1 MFFKKNFNAIII
13 LFRHSINTRFILLHH
28 REDHEKNIWQEKL
41 SVKLSSRT
49 LFALSILFSLSVIA
63 IVFVTTFTKET
74 VGYILA
80 FNLCFLALA
89 IGFRILALI
98 FWGVRIQVLSRAL
111 GYRVNLPPAVNM
123 VLAGLLAGTITPG
136 QVGND
141 PVRVHELYRAGVKIG
156 DATAVVIMERFLDG
170 IILTVMGL
178 LIMTIMT
185 EYFLSVFS
193 PALLILVVIAW
204 IFMISFLFIP
214 LFAIR
219 YPEKIKNFLMRLVN
233 WLVPRLF
240 RMSASHN
247 WITERADHEI
257 DNLFTS
263 MARFTGTARRGL
275 FIGGI
280 MTGLFW
286 ITEFMVSSI
295 IMMGLGLSPFIL
307 ESFFFQ
313 ILIAIIMMIP
323 LTPGSSGITELS
335 TSSLYA
341 LIIPSGMI
349 GIFVLLWRF
358 VTFYLNII
366 LGSLAGLAIFKREL
380 AYQEKEQEP
389 EKTG

>member
-1 MFFKKNFNAIII
+1 M
-13 LFRHSINTRFILLHH
+13 
-28 REDHEKNIWQEKL
+28 KL
-41 SVKLSSRT
+41 STRGW
-49 LFALSILFSLSVIA
+49 FALTLLFSLSVIIIIFA
-63 IVFVTTFTKET
+63 TTFNQET
-74 VGYILA
+74 IGYILS
-80 FNLCFLALA
+80 FNLVFLGLA
-89 IGFRILALI
+89 ILFRFIALVL
-98 FWGVRIQVLSRAL
+98 WGVRIQLMSGSL
-111 GYRVNLPPAVNM
+111 GYRVHLPYCVNM

-141 PVRVHELYRAGVKIG
+141 PVRVHELYRAGVRIG
-156 DATAVVIMERFLDG
+156 DATAVVIMERILDG

-178 LIMTIMT
+178 LIMTMMT
-185 EYFLSVFS
+185 QYFLSTFS
-193 PALLILVVIAW
+193 PALLILIAIAW

-214 LFAIR
+214 FLAIR
-219 YPEKIKNFLMRLVN
+219 YPEKTKSVLLRLVN
-233 WLVPRLF
+233 WLAPRLF
-240 RMSASHN
+240 RSSAPDQGISQ
-247 WITERADHEI
+247 RVDHEI

-263 MARFTGTARRGL
+263 MTRFTGNARRGL
-275 FIGGI
+275 IAGGI
-280 MTGLFW
+280 VTGLFW
-286 ITEFMVSSI
+286 ISEFLVASV
-295 IMMGLGLSPFIL
+295 IMMGLGLQPYVL

-366 LGSLAGLAIFKREL
+366 LGAVAGLAIFKREL
-380 AYQEKEQEP
+380 GYKEKENEG

>member
-1 MFFKKNFNAIII
+1 
-13 LFRHSINTRFILLHH
+13 
-28 REDHEKNIWQEKL
+28 
-41 SVKLSSRT
+41 VKLSSRGW
-49 LFALSILFSLSVIA
+49 FALTILFSLSVIVIIFA
-63 IVFVTTFTKET
+63 TTFNQET
-74 VGYILA
+74 IGYILS
-80 FNLCFLALA
+80 FNLLFLGLAILFRVLALV
-89 IGFRILALI
+89 
-98 FWGVRIQVLSRAL
+98 FWGIRIQLMSGSL
-111 GYRVNLPPAVNM
+111 GYRVKLPYCVNM

-170 IILTVMGL
+170 IILTVMGI
-178 LIMTIMT
+178 LIMTMMT
-185 EYFLSVFS
+185 EYFLSIFS
-193 PALLILVVIAW
+193 PALLILVIIAW

-214 LFAIR
+214 FFAVR
-219 YPEKIKNFLMRLVN
+219 YPEKTKNFLMRLVN

-240 RMSASHN
+240 RMSASYN

-286 ITEFMVSSI
+286 ITEFMVASI

-341 LIIPSGMI
+341 LLIPSGMI

-366 LGSLAGLAIFKREL
+366 LGSIAGLAIFKREL
-380 AYQEKEQEP
+380 SYQEKEEEP